1 MFVKIFTDVPGALF
15 QENIARR
22 ADMDMYAKIREDP
35 LYQIRQK
42 EEDSRKRLL
51 QNPIKMKQLQKL
63 VITCAYTYMYMYV
76 TGRLSPFFV
85 RSYVL

>member
-63 VITCAYTYMYMYV
+63 VITVLCIYV
-76 TGRLSPFFV
+76 HV
-85 RSYVL
+85 HVCYW